1 MKTEF
6 IFTFVPH
13 RASTSLSSV
22 LCPRSSDMP
31 TVWIPKAMQSYTGD
45 AETVEM
51 EGRTVRKLIVAL
63 DESYPGL
70 KDALMDGD
78 RLKPGVAVAV
88 NGQVSQLGAL
98 QPLQEDNEV
107 FFVPAIGGG

>member
-1 MKTEF
+1 
-6 IFTFVPH
+6 
-13 RASTSLSSV
+13 
-22 LCPRSSDMP
+22 
-31 TVWIPKAMQSYTGD
+31 MQSYTGGK
-45 AETVEM
+45 EIVELD
-51 EGRTVRKLIVAL
+51 GRTVMRLIAAL
-63 DESYPGL
+63 DETYPGL

-78 RLKPGVAVAV
+78 RLKPGIAVAI

>member
-1 MKTEF
+1 M
-6 IFTFVPH
+6 V
-13 RASTSLSSV
+13 
-22 LCPRSSDMP
+22 
-31 TVWIPKAMQSYTGD
+31 TVWIPKAMQCHTGGK
-45 AETVEM
+45 ETVQA
-51 EGRTVRKLIVAL
+51 EGRTVRRLILAL
-63 DESYPGL
+63 DETYPGL

-88 NGQVSQLGAL
+88 NGQVSHLGPL